1 MSIRVIG
8 VVALLLV
15 VTGFAFAQGDRGTI
29 TGTVNDASG
38 AVLPGVSIVATNTE
52 TGTRSETVTTETGN
66 YTLAQMPVGSY
77 ELTAELPGFKRYIQ
91 QGIRVPVAQTL
102 RIDVSLQV
110 GANTEE
116 ITVNADAPLLSTES
130 GSISHTIAA
139 QRLVDLGLLGIGGTY
154 SSSQGLRFYQT
165 EIQLIPG
172 ASVPVA
178 GFIAGVRVN
187 GAPNGTQRTQI
198 DGMDSTNSINAV
210 QAGTGI
216 SVDAMQETAIQTS
229 NFAPEFG
236 AVGGGLFNITTR
248 SGTNRFHGA
257 GYDYLANEAFNAAT
271 PFTATATSNNIRPRI
286 RRNDYGFNFGGPLS
300 PPKLYNGTDR
310 SFFFFNFEQFREFF
324 VTNDLNITVPTDAY
338 RAGNFSSALTGRT
351 LGTDPLGRPIL
362 EGQIFDPTKTQIVN
376 GLIVRDPFPGNI
388 IPPERFDKVA
398 LAIQKLIPAPT
409 SPNLVALNYR
419 PSFPNDRVTTNW
431 SVKLDHQI
439 SPKAKISGLYLT
451 NWSNAQYSQSLNGS
465 EGLPATITATRG
477 TFSRSRN
484 WRLNFDYTLSNTKLL
499 HLGAGLLLY
508 QLNDHSPTTDF
519 DDSTIGLAGVPNPG
533 RRFPT
538 IGGLCNT
545 GLGTTVSPCT
555 GTGGMM
561 NMGPGV
567 NGGQSLTKQMTPSFQ
582 ASLTDV
588 KGNHTFKYGSELRIF
603 GYPYLSLAAANGV
616 FNFSPNQTAQLSTN
630 AGPVSSATIGGGT
643 VGFAYASFL
652 LGLVDN
658 GIANPAASLRT
669 GKHFIS
675 FFAQDSWKV
684 TRKLTLDYGLRYDY
698 FTHPKEQYGRQPTVS
713 PTVGNPTAGGIPG
726 GIIYEATC
734 KCSFAKNYPYAFG
747 PRVGLAY
754 QFAEKT
760 VFRMGIG
767 IAYDGTATGSTG
779 TMSAAPSNTFR
790 APGFGSESMTLASGV
805 PQAYVLPWPNLS
817 AGSYPN
823 PNFPAVFNG
832 PPNVVDPN
840 AGRPARQVQW
850 SFGIQREVIKDLVV
864 DAAYVGN
871 RGAWWLSTTLV
882 NYNALTPETLLAK
895 GLDLNNA
902 ADLVILRAPIN
913 SAAAGRFQNKL
924 PYPTFPV
931 TSTVAQS
938 LRPYPQFNSG
948 LAPLWAPI
956 GRTWYDSLQLKVTK
970 RVSHGLDVLYAF
982 TWAKELQMGT
992 ESVQPTP
999 VINGLQNRDA
1009 NKTISGFGRPFV
1021 SVISAN
1027 YRLPAWGPN
1036 KVVSQVVRDW
1046 AIGATMSYASGLPI
1060 LAPTSTNNLNNLLF
1074 QWPSTAGNTA
1084 ATFVNRVPGV
1094 SPFLKDLNCHCID
1107 PTKDLVLNPAAWTNP
1122 ADGQFGTGAPYY
1134 NDYRYQRRPSESMSL
1149 GRVFKFREHEG
1160 MALTVRMNFQNIFNR
1175 TEMQNPASTN
1185 ISAPKTTGP
1194 NGQLTGGFGF
1204 INYVG
1209 GSTFQPPRQ
1218 GTLEMRLQF

>member
-1 MSIRVIG
+1 MGIRVVW
-8 VVALLLV
+8 VVAFV
-15 VTGFAFAQGDRGTI
+15 FVASGIAFAQGDRGTI
-29 TGTVNDASG
+29 TGTVADPANAVVGGASIEAKNSESG
-38 AVLPGVSIVATNTE
+38 ATYTAA
-52 TGTRSETVTTETGN
+52 TTETGN
-66 YTLAQMPVGSY
+66 YTLPQLPAGTYQ
-77 ELTAELPGFKRYIQ
+77 LTVSLPGFKKYVRQNIL
-91 QGIRVPVAQTL
+91 VAATQTVRL
-102 RIDVSLQV
+102 DVELEV
-110 GANTEE
+110 GAAEE
-116 ITVNADAPLLSTES
+116 SITVNEDVPLLNTET
-130 GSISHTIAA
+130 GEISHTIQA

-178 GFIAGVRVN
+178 GFVSGVRVN

-216 SVDAMQETAIQTS
+216 SVDAMHETAIQTS

-248 SGTNRFHGA
+248 SGTNKFHGA

-271 PFTATATSNNIRPRI
+271 PFINTRPRI

-300 PPKLYNGTDR
+300 PPKLYNGRDR
-310 SFFFFNFEQFREFF
+310 SFFFFNMEQYREFF
-324 VTNDLNITVPTDAY
+324 VVNDAVITVPTDAY
-338 RAGNFSSALTGRT
+338 RRGDFSSALTGKT
-351 LGTDPLGRPIL
+351 LGTDPLGRTIF
-362 EGQIFDPTKTQIVN
+362 EGQIFDPLTARSVN
-376 GLIVRDPFPGNI
+376 GQLVRDPFPDNI
-388 IPPERFDKVA
+388 IPPERLDPVA
-398 LAIQKLIPAPT
+398 LAIQKFIPAPT

-439 SPKAKISGLYLT
+439 STKAKISGLYLT

-484 WRLNFDYTLSNTKLL
+484 WRLNFDYTLSSTKLL

-519 DDSTIGLAGVPNPG
+519 SDSSIGLAGVPNPG
-533 RRFPT
+533 GRFPT
-538 IGGLCNT
+538 ITGLCNV
-545 GLGTTVSPCT
+545 GLGTNTSPCT

-561 NMGPGV
+561 SMGPGV
-567 NGGQSLTKQMTPSFQ
+567 GGAQSLTKQVTPTFQ

-588 KGNHTFKYGSELRIF
+588 KGNHTFKYGSELRIL
-603 GYPYLSLAAANGV
+603 GYPNLSLAAANGV
-616 FNFSPNQTAQLSTN
+616 FNFSPNQTAQPY
-630 AGPVSSATIGGGT
+630 AQSATINGGT

-652 LGLVDN
+652 LGLVN
-658 GIANPAASLRT
+658 TGTVNPPASLKT

-698 FTHPKEQYGRQPTVS
+698 FTYPKEQYGRLPSVSPSVANPTV
-713 PTVGNPTAGGIPG
+713 GGIPG

-734 KCSFAKNYPYAFG
+734 NCSFAKNYPYAFG
-747 PRVGLAY
+747 PRLGLAY
-754 QFAEKT
+754 QFLPKT

-767 IAYDGTATGSTG
+767 IAYDGTATGATG
-779 TMSAAPSNTFR
+779 TAAAAPNNAFS
-790 APGFGSESMTLASGV
+790 APFGTESMTLSGGV
-805 PQAYVLPWPNLS
+805 PQAFVLPWPNFS
-817 AGSYPN
+817 AGAYPN
-823 PNFPAVFNG
+823 PNFPANLNG

-850 SFGIQREVIKDLVV
+850 SVGIQREIVRDLVV

-871 RGAWWLSTTLV
+871 RGAWWLSSTLV
-882 NYNALTPETLLAK
+882 NYNALTPERLLAY

-902 ADLVILRAPIN
+902 ADRAILRAPI
-913 SAAAGRFQNKL
+913 SSSAAGRFQNKL
-924 PYPTFPV
+924 PYPGFP
-931 TSTVAQS
+931 TSFTVAQS
-938 LRPYPQFNSG
+938 LRPYPQYSSG
-948 LAPLWAPI
+948 LTPLWAPL

-970 RVSHGLDVLYAF
+970 RVSHGLDVVYAF

-992 ESVQPTP
+992 ESVVTTP
-999 VINGLQNRDA
+999 VINGIQNRSA
-1009 NKTISGFGRPFV
+1009 NKTISGFSRPLV

-1027 YRLPAWGPN
+1027 YRLPAWGSN
-1036 KVVSQVVRDW
+1036 KFLSQVVRDW
-1046 AIGATMSYASGLPI
+1046 AIGATLSYASGLPI

-1122 ADGQFGTGAPYY
+1122 LDGQFGTGAPYY

-1185 ISAPKTTGP
+1185 ITASKTTGT
-1194 NGQLTGGFGF
+1194 NGLLTGGFGF